1 MNLNKSGETR
11 ETEENRG
18 AGQTLGAEEELKPLG
33 HRAQNRCF
41 GCGPANSGGLQLD
54 FFLAADRSVVC
65 TPCVPATFEGHV
77 GLLHGGVIATLLDET
92 MSKSVRARG
101 FTAMTRH
108 MEVDYLRPVPSL
120 AALRIEGRVTH
131 SEGRKHWS
139 EARILDAQGK
149 VLAQSK
155 GLFVEVPAARPHAHP
170 AADIEQKAAGGPPRS
185 K

>member
-1 MNLNKSGETR
+1 MLR
-11 ETEENRG
+11 
-18 AGQTLGAEEELKPLG
+18 PLL

-65 TPCVPATFEGHV
+65 MPTVTSTFEGHV

-92 MSKSVRARG
+92 MSKAVRARG
-101 FTAMTRH
+101 FVAMTRH

-120 AALRIEGRVTH
+120 APLRIEGRVTH

-139 EARILDAQGK
+139 EARIFDAHGK
-149 VLAQSK
+149 LLAQSK
-155 GLFVEVPAARPHAHP
+155 GLFVEVATDRMERKAAARP
-170 AADIEQKAAGGPPRS
+170 PRS
-185 K
+185 H